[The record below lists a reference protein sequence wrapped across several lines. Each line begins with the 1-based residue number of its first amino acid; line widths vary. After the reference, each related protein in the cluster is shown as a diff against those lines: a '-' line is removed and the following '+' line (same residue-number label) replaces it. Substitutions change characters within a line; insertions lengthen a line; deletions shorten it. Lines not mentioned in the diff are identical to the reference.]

1 MSMLT
6 DLRLQGPSIEIAV
19 GTRDEQACWS
29 IPVALATKH
38 SDYLRDVV
46 CSHLNENALIP
57 IKIALAD
64 REAAIFR
71 IFVQWMYFTSIPSQ
85 WGLNRL
91 STGDVVSPSFLLWTL
106 GDFLKAD
113 AFKNKIMS
121 RLYSAYSL
129 DCFRHSLDFTEL
141 SCAEVDYCWRHTA
154 PNSKLRT
161 FLVDTL
167 SHHITFGDY
176 IDIKETSDWYKLF
189 VRHQGLQ
196 LQIMA
201 KIAEPSNHFT
211 TRVTDIPEMNTYL
224 EVLKTEDQ
232 GEANETSKL

>member
-1 MSMLT
+1 MLIS
-6 DLRLQGPSIEIAV
+6 LRLQGPSIEITV
-19 GTRDEQACWS
+19 GTGDEQACWS

-38 SDYLRDVV
+38 SEYLRDMV
-46 CSHLNENALIP
+46 CSHVNENALIP

-64 REAAIFR
+64 RDAAIFR
-71 IFVQWMYFTSIPSQ
+71 IFMQWMYFTSIPSQ

-121 RLYSAYSL
+121 RLYSAYTL
-129 DCFRHSLDFTEL
+129 DCYRHSLDFSEL
-141 SCAEVDYCWRHTA
+141 SWAEVDYCWSHTA
-154 PNSKLRT
+154 PNSKLRS
-161 FLVDTL
+161 FIIETL

-176 IDIKETSDWYKLF
+176 IDIKEHSDWYKLF
-189 VRHQGLQ
+189 VKHPTLQ
-196 LQIMA
+196 LQLIA
-201 KIAEPSNHFT
+201 KIAGSSNHFT
-211 TRVTDIPEMNTYL
+211 TSVTDIPEMDTYL

-232 GEANETSKL
+232 GEANETPKP

>member
-1 MSMLT
+1 MLI
-6 DLRLQGPSIEIAV
+6 DLRLQGPSIEITV
-19 GTRDEQACWS
+19 GTGDEQACWS

-38 SDYLRDVV
+38 SEYLRNTV
-46 CSHLNENALIP
+46 CSHLNETLNP

-85 WGLNRL
+85 RGLNRL

-129 DCFRHSLDFTEL
+129 DCFRNSLDFTEL
-141 SCAEVDYCWRHTA
+141 SCAEVDYCWKHTA

-161 FLVDTL
+161 FLIDTL

-176 IDIKETSDWYKLF
+176 IDINLENSDWYKLF
-189 VRHQGLQ
+189 FKHPTLQ
-196 LQIMA
+196 LQLIA
-201 KIAEPSNHFT
+201 KISGSSNHFT

-232 GEANETSKL
+232 GEANETPKP